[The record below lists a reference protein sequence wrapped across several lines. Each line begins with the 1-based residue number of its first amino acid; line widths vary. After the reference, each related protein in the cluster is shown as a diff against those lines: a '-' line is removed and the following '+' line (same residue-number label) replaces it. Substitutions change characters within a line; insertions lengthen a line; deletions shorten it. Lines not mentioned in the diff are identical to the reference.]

1 MSETTA
7 EYRVQRDNADGADTH
22 KNIHSAFASAG
33 LEILKLAVLI
43 VLYEEQ
49 ASGRRQ
55 KLTRLQ
61 ISERCSIKK
70 PGDKAIDNVPL
81 IEGLLYH
88 LREDE
93 VVESNAVSRW
103 WITEK
108 GISLIEGI
116 S

>member
-1 MSETTA
+1 MSETAA
-7 EYRVQRDNADGADTH
+7 EYRVQRDTAEGSDTH
-22 KNIHSAFASAG
+22 ENIHSAFASSG

-43 VLYEEQ
+43 VLYQEH
-49 ASGRRQ
+49 ASGGLQ

-61 ISERCSIKK
+61 ISERCCIEK

-81 IEGLLYH
+81 IEGILYH

-93 VVESNAVSRW
+93 AVESNAVSRW

-108 GISLIEGI
+108 GISLIEGV

>member
-7 EYRVQRDNADGADTH
+7 EYRVQRDKAEGADTH
-22 KNIHSAFASAG
+22 ENIHSAFASWG

-43 VLYEEQ
+43 VLYQEQ
-49 ASGRRQ
+49 ASGGLQ

-70 PGDKAIDNVPL
+70 PGDRAIDNVPL
-81 IEGLLYH
+81 IEGILFHLL
-88 LREDE
+88 EDG

-108 GISLIEGI
+108 GISLIEGV